1 MTVPMSPSRAENSDM
16 IKDRKQKSD
25 ITQFARTTL
34 VIMVAIIIQTMN
46 ACRLEI
52 LYVEGLYING

>member
-1 MTVPMSPSRAENSDM
+1 
-16 IKDRKQKSD
+16 
-25 ITQFARTTL
+25 
-34 VIMVAIIIQTMN
+34 MVAIIIQTMN